1 MELDVESF
9 IEEKVSE
16 IKKTVGSKKAICA
29 LSGGVDSSVVAAL
42 ADRAIGDQ
50 LSCFFL
56 QDGVMRAGESEQV
69 KSTFAKLGIDVEI
82 VDVADEF
89 FAALKGKEDPEEKR
103 KAFRNIFYT
112 VLGRIVK
119 ESGAKF
125 MLQGTIAPDIK
136 ETVGGVKSQHNVLEQ
151 IGLDTSAWGLE
162 KVMEPLIDLYKPDV
176 RQVAKALGLPES
188 VYSRM
193 PFCGPGLSARII
205 GEVTP
210 KRVETVRKATKIVEE
225 ELKDSGAFQYLAVL
239 FKDQATGMTEDGGR
253 RFGQIIAVRC
263 VESKDAVTAGVTK
276 LGWDKLEKLQQ
287 RICSEVPG
295 VVKVVYDLTPKPP
308 STIEYI

>member
-9 IEEKVSE
+9 IGGKVAE
-16 IKKTVGSKKAICA
+16 IKKTVGNKRAICA
-29 LSGGVDSSVVAAL
+29 LSGGVDSAVVAVL
-42 ADRAIGDQ
+42 VDRAIGDQ

-56 QDGVMRAGESEQV
+56 QDGVMRQGEPEQV
-69 KSTFAKLGIDVEI
+69 KSTFAKVGIDVEI

-103 KAFRNIFYT
+103 KAFRDIFYT

-119 ESGAKF
+119 ESGANF
-125 MLQGTIAPDIK
+125 MFQGTIAPDIK

-162 KVMEPLIDLYKPDV
+162 KVMEPLIDLYKPGV
-176 RQVAKALGLPES
+176 RQVAKAMGLPES
-188 VYSRM
+188 VYNRM
-193 PFCGPGLSARII
+193 PFCGPGLSARVI

-210 KRVETVRKATKIVEE
+210 ERVETVRKATKIVEE

-239 FKDQATGMTEDGGR
+239 LKDQATGITEDGGR
-253 RFGQIIAVRC
+253 KFGKIIAVRC

-276 LGWDKLEKLQQ
+276 LGWDKLERLQQ
-287 RICSEVPG
+287 RICAEVPG
-295 VVKVVYDLTPKPP
+295 VLKVVYDLTPKPP

>member
-1 MELDVESF
+1 MELDAEAFVEK
-9 IEEKVSE
+9 KVAE
-16 IKKTVGSKKAICA
+16 IKDTVGDEKAICA
-29 LSGGVDSSVVAAL
+29 LSGGVDSSVVAVL
-42 ADRAIGDQ
+42 AHRAIGDN
-50 LSCFFL
+50 LECFFL
-56 QDGVMRAGESEQV
+56 QDGLMREGEPEEV
-69 KSTFAKLGIDVEI
+69 KSTFAKVGIDVEI
-82 VDVADEF
+82 KDVADEF
-89 FAALKGKEDPEEKR
+89 FAALKGKEGPEEKR
-103 KAFRNIFYT
+103 KAFRDVFYT

-125 MLQGTIAPDIK
+125 MFQGTIAPDIK

-151 IGLDTSAWGLE
+151 IGLDTSEWGLE
-162 KVMEPLIDLYKPDV
+162 KVMEPLIELYKPGV
-176 RQVAKALGLPES
+176 RAVAKESGLPES
-188 VYSRM
+188 VYNRM
-193 PFCGPGLSARII
+193 PFCGPGLSARVI

-210 KRVETVRKATKIVEE
+210 ERTETVRKATAIVEE
-225 ELKDSGAFQYLAVL
+225 ELKGTDAFQYLAVL
-239 FKDQATGMTEDGGR
+239 FKDQATGVTEDGKR

-263 VESKDAVTAGVTK
+263 VDSEDAVTADATK